1 MKLSPSAQEA
11 LIDVITAYLV
21 NDGYDL
27 KEARQEALY
36 ALEDLEDG
44 VLSFLLFDALGT
56 DDEEIV
62 AFNPELQKLYKNI
75 EKTMTQSQKSLK
87 H

>member
-36 ALEDLEDG
+36 ALDDLEDG